1 LFACKNCL
9 KKEVRNVMFY
19 AIPYIGWLLAEPFW
33 LFGWVINLI
42 PVIGVPLYDAMI
54 GFVL

>member
-1 LFACKNCL
+1 
-9 KKEVRNVMFY
+9 MFY